1 MDWNFGILKFFVF
14 LYVSRVILD
23 NLVKVFMFVFV
34 FVNGIILF
42 VLVFVV
48 RIKDDVCKMLVV
60 IFGA

>member
-48 RIKDDVCKMLVV
+48 RIKDYVCKMLVV